1 MADRLTLCQLTP
13 PSGEALGMV
22 SCDACGRT
30 WTTTGADTD
39 ELLADLF
46 AHLATHQRPE
56 TGSGPSSAAPNI
68 STR

>member
-1 MADRLTLCQLTP
+1 
-13 PSGEALGMV
+13 MV
-22 SCDACGRT
+22 SCGACGRT